1 MASAVYAARGHR
13 ASVRSGEETEGPLLK
28 TQNEAVLGLRTC
40 CCCGRRH
47 FPALRSSLVQKM
59 PLVQKMWVRHCGPA
73 GMPQLC
79 WDLAR
84 RALAVTSASGTSV
97 SPPQRPWAPA
107 FSLVR
112 LSPVTPRGQGTG
124 GLVRVTLPGF

>member
-1 MASAVYAARGHR
+1 M
-13 ASVRSGEETEGPLLK
+13 
-28 TQNEAVLGLRTC
+28 
-40 CCCGRRH
+40 
-47 FPALRSSLVQKM
+47 QKM

-124 GLVRVTLPGF
+124 RVGQGHVAGVLTQALDTRHVFRMEGPKFLILFYTSQVLALFSVSLFWGFLI